1 MSNAITKV
9 DSKSIGEHEADSN
22 PDEMMRDAMNAAAT
36 SSFPSGFELTKVL
49 DRAKVGR
56 FMAASG
62 VSGHVV
68 ATAMWYGE
76 ILEKAA
82 KVLSKDLENS
92 GDEAQHVA
100 TAGALKDVAMAAL
113 AAEQTKLKAV
123 EIIAAGSKK
132 KSQKGHA
139 PQTIIMGDRPQIVV
153 QGNQVAATGVKP

>member
-1 MSNAITKV
+1 MSAITRV
-9 DSKSIGEHEADSN
+9 DSKAIGEHEAEAS
-22 PDEMMRDAMNAAAT
+22 PEEMMREAMNAA
-36 SSFPSGFELTKVL
+36 SSANFPAGFELTKVL

-56 FMAASG
+56 FVAASG

-82 KVLSKDLENS
+82 KVLAKDLEKS
-92 GDEAQHVA
+92 EDEAQHVA

-123 EIIAAGSKK
+123 EIIAVGSKK
-132 KSQKGHA
+132 KSQKSHA

-153 QGNQVAATGVKP
+153 QGNQVAATDVKP